1 VRYALLAAAALLLA
15 PGAGLE
21 AWGQA
26 QPPLG
31 PPQPPAVGTATAP
44 EYGAIAFTA
53 DGSFASAWKHPSKA
67 EAEAKVLGDC
77 VKFRRG
83 TCEVVSF
90 RKELCAAIASVE
102 IGKEHKLTYAGGGL
116 TRADAQR
123 SALERCKGDKRAQRS
138 CQLRTVVCADGR

>member
-1 VRYALLAAAALLLA
+1 LAAAALLLVA
-15 PGAGLE
+15 GAGLE
-21 AWGQA
+21 AWGQT
-26 QPPLG
+26 PLG
-31 PPQPPAVGTATAP
+31 PPQSPAPETATAP
-44 EYGAIAFTA
+44 QYGAIAFTA
-53 DGSFASAWKHPSKA
+53 DGSFASAWKHPTKA

-116 TRADAQR
+116 TRADANR
-123 SALERCKGDKRAQRS
+123 SALERCNGDKRARRS